1 MKRELPLLRHVI
13 LRDYRSRW
21 DGVVQ
26 KVLAGPHLE
35 RSVAPGEIAVFEPTG
50 EEHEVEERTDL
61 RDGRVRHKK
70 IRALVYRRVSTRL
83 V

>member
-1 MKRELPLLRHVI
+1 MRALRSVV

-35 RSVAPGEIAVFEPTG
+35 RSVGPGEIAVFEPTG
-50 EEHEVEERTDL
+50 ETAEVEETTEL
-61 RDGRVRHKK
+61 RDGRVRTKCVQ
-70 IRALVYRRVSTRL
+70 ALVYRRVGTRL